1 MRWSKTTE
9 KQLKLWVLTYQF
21 NLSRIIFVFIRNMF
35 VRRSGQL
42 CLLKMRQASV
52 NPILHQTV
60 ASKMA
65 VRCMSDLPKPYI
77 NQGGSNANTKY
88 LMVSFAAWYLL
99 IQVLCPHPK
108 LQELSLWKSMAGR
121 DWDCLTIENLAFME
135 YSYFSNC
142 YVSCFEI
149 NSGNSFAVI
158 LILPIYYRPHSY

>member
-1 MRWSKTTE
+1 
-9 KQLKLWVLTYQF
+9 
-21 NLSRIIFVFIRNMF
+21 MF

-88 LMVSFAAWYLL
+88 LMVSFAV
-99 IQVLCPHPK
+99 Q
-108 LQELSLWKSMAGR
+108 SLYSKI
-121 DWDCLTIENLAFME
+121 TI
-135 YSYFSNC
+135 
-142 YVSCFEI
+142 
-149 NSGNSFAVI
+149 GN
-158 LILPIYYRPHSY
+158 